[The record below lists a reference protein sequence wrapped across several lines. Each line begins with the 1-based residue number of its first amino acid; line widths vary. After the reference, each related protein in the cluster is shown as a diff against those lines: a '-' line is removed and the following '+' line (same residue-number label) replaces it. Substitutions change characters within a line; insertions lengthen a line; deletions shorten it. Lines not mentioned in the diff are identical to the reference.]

1 MSDLF
6 VEISD
11 VMFDDVGQ
19 LLDLHW
25 FIIKYRLPLA
35 EQSQLLQ
42 LGVGVGDV
50 SADALGNVDELG
62 VVTNIPRHGAVHLS
76 SSQTGD
82 SVPELS
88 CSVSTAAAHHHADQI
103 FLKSDSNICSF
114 FNLPCISVSKT
125 QFSVGSRVGTWV
137 WRMFLSHC
145 ES

>member
-1 MSDLF
+1 
-6 VEISD
+6 
-11 VMFDDVGQ
+11 MFDDVGQ

-50 SADALGNVDELG
+50 STDALGNVDELG

-76 SSQTGD
+76 PSQTGN

-88 CSVSTAAAHHHADQI
+88 CSVPTAAAHHHADQI
-103 FLKSDSNICSF
+103 FLKSDSNILF
-114 FNLPCISVSKT
+114 IF
-125 QFSVGSRVGTWV
+125 QFTSYFR
-137 WRMFLSHC
+137 
-145 ES
+145 